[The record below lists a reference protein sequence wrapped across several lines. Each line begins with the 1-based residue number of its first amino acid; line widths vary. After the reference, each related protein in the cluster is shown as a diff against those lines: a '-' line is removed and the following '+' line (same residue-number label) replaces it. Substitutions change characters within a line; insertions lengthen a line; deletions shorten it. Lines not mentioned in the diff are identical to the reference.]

1 MLETP
6 TTMNIPKVDGF
17 PEEERVNEII
27 DKALGLIQ
35 RRFVI
40 PTDPEKKLDFDPD
53 NELPFHG
60 VAHTEGVIRRT
71 EAILKAIQRVTVHK
85 VTDKDIMLGKIAAAF
100 HDVVQE
106 WKPEQRGGAVIRKRN
121 TGENEK
127 TSANEVIA
135 ILEQEMESAGEI
147 FSEIDLATIEDAIR
161 GTVPGFDGRTAIQ
174 PKVTEQSIFVSRAV
188 ALADL
193 GTAGMDGA
201 EAFLQDGDALFREE
215 NLDIV
220 YATRSQE
227 VLSSEAQ
234 EKYRQRM
241 IGWSKSQPKFAE
253 GRRDLLNEELKG
265 MPPLVTEAIKKLFNK
280 FDESISASKERAEKR
295 EGMSFDE
302 LALDMGFFDKKPIN
316 H

>member
-1 MLETP
+1 
-6 TTMNIPKVDGF
+6 MNIPKVDGF

-27 DKALGLIQ
+27 DKAFGLIQ
-35 RRFVI
+35 ERF
-40 PTDPEKKLDFDPD
+40 LDSTNPD
-53 NELPFHG
+53 NRLAFHG
-60 VAHTEGVIRRT
+60 REHTEGVMRRT
-71 EAILKAIQRVTVHK
+71 EAILKAMQRVTVHK

-106 WKPEQRGGAVIRKRN
+106 WKPEQRGEAVIRKRD

-147 FSEIDLATIEDAIR
+147 FSEMDLATIEDAIR

-174 PKVTEQSIFVSRAV
+174 PNVTEQSVFVSRAV

-220 YATRSQE
+220 HAIRSQE
-227 VLSSEAQ
+227 ALSPEVQ

-241 IGWSKSQPKFAE
+241 IGWSKFQPKFAE
-253 GRRDLLNEELKG
+253 GRRDLLDEELEG
-265 MPPLVTEAIKKLFNK
+265 MPPLVTDAIKKLFNK
-280 FDESISASKERAEKR
+280 FDESISAAVKRGEEREA
-295 EGMSFDE
+295 MSFDE
-302 LALDMGFFDKKPIN
+302 LALDMGFFEKKPMN